1 MDSSLYNIIH
11 PSLHRLEDW
20 KNSFGS
26 FPTHPSLVIEDS
38 KVQETLQKLSERLT
52 GNYPF
57 HHPNYAGQMLKPPH
71 PIASLAYSITMG
83 LNPNNHALDGGPPSS
98 EMEKECVQALAQLF
112 GYERSYLGH
121 LSSSG
126 TVANLEAL
134 WVARSL
140 HPKKGIAHST
150 QAHYTHSRMAEVL
163 GMQAHSFR
171 IDTERSLQEE
181 LDALPVDSIGTLVV
195 TMGTTGL
202 GKVEPLSDILN
213 WALPKGIRIH
223 IDAAYGG
230 FFKIISSSLPDS
242 TVHWERMH
250 EADSIVIDPHK
261 HGLQPYGCGCVLFK
275 NPEVGVF
282 YKHDSPY
289 TYFSSDELHLGEI
302 SLECSRAGAAAAAFW
317 ATLECFPL
325 QPDHGFGP
333 ILTACHRAATK
344 ADTYLNSSEVLHSY
358 VPPELDIISYFAA
371 EKNAPVSTSSISER
385 SKKIFHQGMNHNT
398 PSQQYF
404 VSLYTQNS
412 QDFSRK
418 FPDIMVDSDQVVL
431 LRSVLMRPEQ
441 EYTIEDLLFRI
452 ETDAKSFL

>member
-20 KNSFGS
+20 KNSYGS

-98 EMEKECVQALAQLF
+98 EMEKECVQALARLF

-181 LDALPVDSIGTLVV
+181 LDALPVDSIGTL
-195 TMGTTGL
+195 L
-202 GKVEPLSDILN
+202 
-213 WALPKGIRIH
+213 
-223 IDAAYGG
+223 
-230 FFKIISSSLPDS
+230 
-242 TVHWERMH
+242 
-250 EADSIVIDPHK
+250 
-261 HGLQPYGCGCVLFK
+261 
-275 NPEVGVF
+275 
-282 YKHDSPY
+282 
-289 TYFSSDELHLGEI
+289 
-302 SLECSRAGAAAAAFW
+302 
-317 ATLECFPL
+317 
-325 QPDHGFGP
+325 
-333 ILTACHRAATK
+333 
-344 ADTYLNSSEVLHSY
+344 
-358 VPPELDIISYFAA
+358 
-371 EKNAPVSTSSISER
+371 
-385 SKKIFHQGMNHNT
+385 
-398 PSQQYF
+398 
-404 VSLYTQNS
+404 
-412 QDFSRK
+412 
-418 FPDIMVDSDQVVL
+418 
-431 LRSVLMRPEQ
+431 
-441 EYTIEDLLFRI
+441 
-452 ETDAKSFL
+452 